1 MGDDLTATVRVRF
14 IHTGTVALYQD
25 EIIRKNNGF
34 INLNAFFT
42 GKTAAWQGL
51 IAFGNFPLGQMERV
65 LTTVI

>member
-1 MGDDLTATVRVRF
+1 MGDDLEATARVRF
-14 IHTGTVALYQD
+14 IHTETVALYQN

-51 IAFGNFPLGQMERV
+51 IAFGNSLLGQMTHV
-65 LTTVI
+65 LATVV